1 MNHIFLPS
9 SLVFSRTHFMR
20 IVTTIAL
27 GVTTTVAARP
37 AILVAQDQAAVDPR
51 AEASRLRDA
60 GNFAAAASVL
70 RSHLASHPD
79 DGDALRLLAETLY
92 WMKDVAGARAISEQA
107 LNTHPEDTELRLQY
121 ARMLIE
127 TGSGNRAREVLA
139 QVGPSPTS
147 GRADALLGTLDYWE
161 GDWASADKHLTSA
174 IASGEV
180 DPAIRKIHTDIAV
193 LTAPWLK
200 VEPRYQHDDQPIN
213 GKVVSAEAGWYPV
226 PSTSVS
232 VRGEG
237 MQLDLGDTATRTVS
251 QAELEIRHYAAAARA
266 DINASVGGVTRSFG
280 SSSDVIGTAEIAF
293 RLPNHFRIGG
303 RGSRS
308 AYLATEASLSQ
319 SVMTNTGTGYLQLD
333 HPSGWLG
340 ETAYQLQRFP
350 DSNSS
355 TSAYVWILAPVVH
368 SVPLDI
374 RAGYSGA
381 IQNSSESRF
390 SLRHPLQPYL
400 PGDAR
405 FDLSGSYQP
414 YYTPI
419 DLQSHSLI
427 GAITARPGPT
437 AVFNFG
443 GSYAFRATESAPVL
457 LAISTGGP
465 VTTTVQRLSYARHFN
480 PWNAHASFSVNASN
494 DLGVIARAEM
504 FRTGFYTASSASVGL
519 VYRFVNRAI
528 QKAGGY

>member
-1 MNHIFLPS
+1 MG
-9 SLVFSRTHFMR
+9 
-20 IVTTIAL
+20 IAAAIIL
-27 GVTTTVAARP
+27 GAVATVGARP
-37 AILVAQDQAAVDPR
+37 DVLVAQEQAAVDPR

-92 WMKDVAGARAISEQA
+92 WRKDVAGTRAISEQA
-107 LNTHPEDTELRLQY
+107 LKTHPEDTELRLQY

-139 QVGPSPTS
+139 QAGSPATG
-147 GRADALLGTLDYWE
+147 GRADAILGTLDYWE
-161 GDWASADKHLTSA
+161 GDWASADKRLASA
-174 IASGEV
+174 IASGDV

-213 GKVVSAEAGWYPV
+213 RKGASAEAGWYPV
-226 PSTSVS
+226 PSASVS

-237 MQLDLGDTATRTVS
+237 MRLDLGDTATRTVS
-251 QAELEIRHYAAAARA
+251 QAELEVRHYAAGARA
-266 DINASVGGVTRSFG
+266 EFSASVGGVNRSFG
-280 SSSDVIGTAEIAF
+280 SSSDVIGAAEIAF
-293 RLPNHFRIGG
+293 RLPNHFKFGG
-303 RGSRS
+303 RASRS

-319 SVMTNTGTGYLQLD
+319 SVMTNTGIGYLQLD

-340 ETAYQLQRFP
+340 KAAYQLQRFQ

-355 TSAYVWILAPVVH
+355 TSAYVWILAPLVH

-390 SLRHPLQPYL
+390 SLSHPTQPYL

-427 GAITARPGPT
+427 VALTARPGPT
-437 AVFNFG
+437 AAFTFG

-457 LAISTGGP
+457 LAISTAVP
-465 VTTTVQRLSYARHFN
+465 VTTTVQRFSYSRHFN
-480 PWNAHASFSVNASN
+480 PWNAHASFSVDASN
-494 DLGVIARAEM
+494 DVGVIARAEM
-504 FRTGFYTASSASVGL
+504 FRTGFYTASSGSVRL
-519 VYRFVNRAI
+519 VYRFANRAI